1 MDIDK
6 NNSVTIIS
14 SPQDKIAKDIPEN
27 LALTKADLAH
37 LLYTQVGLNKR
48 EAKEIIDEFFEA
60 IGGALEHGQEVKL
73 SGFGSF
79 LLREKKQR
87 PGRNPKTGE
96 VVPVSAR
103 RVVVFHASHKLKEQ
117 VNTNS
122 SVEGASF
129 APSSE
134 LSETNSRTDS

>member
-14 SPQDKIAKDIPEN
+14 RPEDEIAKDMSEN
-27 LALTKADLAH
+27 VALTKADLAH
-37 LLYTQVGLNKR
+37 LIYMQVGLNKR

-60 IGGALEHGQEVKL
+60 IGEALEHGQEVKL

-117 VNTNS
+117 VNTDSTIEKQSFEQPSALLKSDS
-122 SVEGASF
+122 SADG
-129 APSSE
+129 
-134 LSETNSRTDS
+134 

>member
-6 NNSVTIIS
+6 SNSVAVTS
-14 SPQDKIAKDIPEN
+14 SSSDKMEKDILES

-37 LLYTQVGLNKR
+37 LLYIQVGLNKR

-60 IGGALEHGQEVKL
+60 IGVALEHGQEVKL

-79 LLREKKQR
+79 SLREKRQR

-96 VVPVSAR
+96 EVPVSAR

-117 VNTNS
+117 VNTCSAVDGQPFEETSVLRQSDS
-122 SVEGASF
+122 S
-129 APSSE
+129 
-134 LSETNSRTDS
+134 TDG

>member
-6 NNSVTIIS
+6 SNSVAVIPNS
-14 SPQDKIAKDIPEN
+14 SDKMAKDISES

-37 LLYTQVGLNKR
+37 LLYIQVGLNKR

-60 IGGALEHGQEVKL
+60 IGVALEHGQEVKL

-79 LLREKKQR
+79 SLREKRQR

-103 RVVVFHASHKLKEQ
+103 RVVVFHASHKLKEH
-117 VNTNS
+117 VNTS
-122 SVEGASF
+122 LTADGQPFEQTSVLRQLDSG
-129 APSSE
+129 
-134 LSETNSRTDS
+134 TDG